1 MQFDLKVE
9 VININAEKIRPLRH
23 AELRQGKDFSST
35 SYIRDN
41 DHETFHLASIIND
54 QIIVCATFY
63 PELTDKK
70 HSKNAYRLRGMATHS
85 NFRRKGYGA
94 ELMNKS
100 FKILKQKKC
109 DLLWC
114 NARLVAVNFYK
125 SLGFNIIGDLFDI
138 KEIGPHYYMY
148 KEI

>member
-54 QIIVCATFY
+54 QSNNLCYILSRT
-63 PELTDKK
+63 
-70 HSKNAYRLRGMATHS
+70 YR
-85 NFRRKGYGA
+85 
-94 ELMNKS
+94 
-100 FKILKQKKC
+100 
-109 DLLWC
+109 
-114 NARLVAVNFYK
+114 
-125 SLGFNIIGDLFDI
+125 
-138 KEIGPHYYMY
+138 
-148 KEI
+148 

>member
-1 MQFDLKVE
+1 
-9 VININAEKIRPLRH
+9 
-23 AELRQGKDFSST
+23 
-35 SYIRDN
+35 
-41 DHETFHLASIIND
+41 
-54 QIIVCATFY
+54 
-63 PELTDKK
+63 
-70 HSKNAYRLRGMATHS
+70 
-85 NFRRKGYGA
+85 
-94 ELMNKS
+94 MNKS

-125 SLGFNIIGDLFDI
+125 SLGFNIIGNLFDI